1 MPRLLILYGSTD
13 GQTAKIARF
22 LADEFRAKG
31 AAVDVLRAGEADPDP
46 RDYDGVLVAASVHAG
61 GYQKA
66 VVRWVRRYADALH
79 GKTAG
84 FVSVC
89 LGVLQRDFKVQR
101 ELGAILNRFEARTGW
116 KPPQVKVV
124 AGALPYTRYSWL
136 KRMVMKQ
143 IVRKAGGDT
152 DVSRDYEYTDWA
164 DLRRFAGTLLSRF
177 VSDELRVDACGAACS
192 CSVPDKVA

>member
-22 LADEFRAKG
+22 LADEFHGKG
-31 AAVDVLRAGEADPDP
+31 AAVDVLLAGEVDPDP

-66 VVRWVRRYADALH
+66 VVRWVRGHLDALRA
-79 GKTAG
+79 KPAG
-84 FVSVC
+84 FLSVC
-89 LGVLQRDFKVQR
+89 LGVLQRDLAAHRQ
-101 ELGAILNRFEARTGW
+101 LGLIVNRFEARTGW

-136 KRMVMKQ
+136 KRMVMKR

-164 DLRRFAGTLLSRF
+164 DLRGFAATFLSRF
-177 VSDELRVDACGAACS
+177 VSHEGPVDACGAACS